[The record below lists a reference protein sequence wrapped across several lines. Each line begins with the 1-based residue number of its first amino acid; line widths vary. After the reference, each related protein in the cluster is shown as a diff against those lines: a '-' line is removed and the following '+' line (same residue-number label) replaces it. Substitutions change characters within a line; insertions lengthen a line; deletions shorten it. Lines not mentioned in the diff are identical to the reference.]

1 MDVVSQC
8 RRLWNR
14 APPLGSYLPQD
25 ASGSEQQCDR
35 CHVFRFMVFTTGV
48 GLIFSLGSL
57 PIQSGNF
64 LEFFSLRVGEQAA
77 GVVSVGQQ
85 WTPRPFP
92 VTLVDPRPIDTLDSH
107 RIR

>member
-48 GLIFSLGSL
+48 GLRFSLGSL
-57 PIQSGNF
+57 PTQSGNF

-77 GVVSVGQQ
+77 GLS
-85 WTPRPFP
+85 P
-92 VTLVDPRPIDTLDSH
+92 LVDSELCSQSLGRLGLSPGRSIS
-107 RIR
+107 